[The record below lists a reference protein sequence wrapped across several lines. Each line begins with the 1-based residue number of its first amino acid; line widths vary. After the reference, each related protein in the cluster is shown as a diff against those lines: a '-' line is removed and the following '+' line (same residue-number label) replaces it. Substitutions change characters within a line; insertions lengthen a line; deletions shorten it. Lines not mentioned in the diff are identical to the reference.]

1 MTNKSI
7 TAMMYDINNR
17 DADGGGLWLPNIQ
30 RQFVWQEDQI
40 EAWSRLEDGNAAVY
54 KATRLFDSNG
64 KGIDEAPDGSGN
76 EPNNNISVIKK
87 VGGPH
92 TY

>member
-1 MTNKSI
+1 VT
-7 TAMMYDINNR
+7 
-17 DADGGGLWLPNIQ
+17 
-30 RQFVWQEDQI
+30 VWQEEQI
-40 EAWSRLEDGNAAVY
+40 EDWSRLEDGNAAVY

-64 KGIDEAPDGSGN
+64 KGIDEAPDGSGH
-76 EPNNNISVIKK
+76 EPTNDISVIKK